1 MYVQHQYYPVLVQN
15 ARTGGTNISPY
26 ALRRNIFTIS
36 SRACQYDMLGH
47 WRNCMCDRVPKS
59 YMSIATLQARL
70 ANTTA
75 KKNRITHILNFQKEY
90 QYFALTQ
97 KFIEASQ
104 ERTLQV
110 TPI

>member
-1 MYVQHQYYPVLVQN
+1 MYVQHQYYPVLVQY
-15 ARTGGTNISPY
+15 AGTGGTNISPY

-75 KKNRITHILNFQKEY
+75 KNRNNS
-90 QYFALTQ
+90 YFE
-97 KFIEASQ
+97 FSEGI
-104 ERTLQV
+104 
-110 TPI
+110 PIFCHNTEIH